1 MGLILCTRQ
10 LLNAGSAVELFPL
23 LFSVFFFYHTLRNDG
38 ALAEATLDWCTGSW
52 SCAKVSH
59 G

>member
-10 LLNAGSAVELFPL
+10 LLSAGSAAELFPL
-23 LFSVFFFYHTLRNDG
+23 LFSGIFITLRNDG
-38 ALAEATLDWCTGSW
+38 ALAEATLDQRTGGW